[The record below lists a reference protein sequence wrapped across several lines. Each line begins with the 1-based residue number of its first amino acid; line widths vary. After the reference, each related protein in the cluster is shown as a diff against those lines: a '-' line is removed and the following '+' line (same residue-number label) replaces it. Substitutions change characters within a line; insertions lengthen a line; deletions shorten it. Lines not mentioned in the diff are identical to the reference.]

1 MILTPEQVAAAQ
13 KANLET
19 LFGLT
24 TKAFEGVEKLVELNL
39 QVVKATFA
47 ENVDNAKKAL
57 SAKDAQELLA
67 IQASLVQP
75 VAEKTLAYS
84 RHLYEIASETQSEF
98 TKVAEAQLA
107 EGTKN
112 VQALVENFAKNAPG
126 RFGIDRRHREVG
138 HLGRQQCVRVGPEGH
153 EASRGN
159 GRNQLPGCR
168 HRRNQGCPASLGHG
182 PHGYQEAGCH
192 RLSGSALAR
201 PAHQLRPL
209 RRVGK
214 NPAPLMK
221 GPGFFVPMV

>member
-39 QVVKATFA
+39 QVVKTTFA

-75 VAEKTLAYS
+75 VAEKTLAYT

-107 EGTKN
+107 EGSKN
-112 VQALVENFAKNAPG
+112 VQALVENLAKNAPAG
-126 RFGIDRRHREVG
+126 SESTVAIVKSAISAANNAYESVQKATKQAVEIAESNFQAAASAASKAA
-138 HLGRQQCVRVGPEGH
+138 QQ
-153 EASRGN
+153 ASATAR
-159 GRNQLPGCR
+159 
-168 HRRNQGCPASLGHG
+168 
-182 PHGYQEAGCH
+182 
-192 RLSGSALAR
+192 SAA
-201 PAHQLRPL
+201 A
-209 RRVGK
+209 K
-214 NPAPLMK
+214 KTTAA
-221 GPGFFVPMV
+221 

>member
-1 MILTPEQVAAAQ
+1 MNFTPEQVAAAQ

-19 LFGLT
+19 IFGLT

-57 SAKDAQELLA
+57 SAKDPQEFLA

-107 EGTKN
+107 ESSKK
-112 VQALVENFAKNAPG
+112 VQALVENFAKNAPAG
-126 RFGIDRRHREVG
+126 SESTVAIVKSAISAANNAYESVQKATKQAVEIAESNFQAAASAATKAA
-138 HLGRQQCVRVGPEGH
+138 QQ
-153 EASRGN
+153 AS
-159 GRNQLPGCR
+159 
-168 HRRNQGCPASLGHG
+168 AS
-182 PHGYQEAGCH
+182 
-192 RLSGSALAR
+192 AR
-201 PAHQLRPL
+201 TAT
-209 RRVGK
+209 K
-214 NPAPLMK
+214 KATTTAA
-221 GPGFFVPMV
+221 

>member
-24 TKAFEGVEKLVELNL
+24 SKAFEGVEKLVELNL

-47 ENVDNAKKAL
+47 ENVDSAKKAL
-57 SAKDAQELLA
+57 AAKDAQELLA

-75 VAEKTLAYS
+75 VAEKTLAYT

-112 VQALVENFAKNAPG
+112 VQALVENFAKNAPAG
-126 RFGIDRRHREVG
+126 SESTVAIVKSAISAANNAYESVQKATKQAVEMAESNFQAAATAATKAA
-138 HLGRQQCVRVGPEGH
+138 QQ
-153 EASRGN
+153 ASATARN
-159 GRNQLPGCR
+159 G
-168 HRRNQGCPASLGHG
+168 AKKST
-182 PHGYQEAGCH
+182 A
-192 RLSGSALAR
+192 A
-201 PAHQLRPL
+201 
-209 RRVGK
+209 V
-214 NPAPLMK
+214 
-221 GPGFFVPMV
+221 

>member
-39 QVVKATFA
+39 QVVKTTFA

-75 VAEKTLAYS
+75 VAEKTLAYT

-107 EGTKN
+107 EGSKN
-112 VQALVENFAKNAPG
+112 VQALVDNFAKNAPAG
-126 RFGIDRRHREVG
+126 SESTVAIVKSAISAANNAYESVQKATKQAVEMAETNFQAAASAATKAA
-138 HLGRQQCVRVGPEGH
+138 QQ
-153 EASRGN
+153 AS
-159 GRNQLPGCR
+159 
-168 HRRNQGCPASLGHG
+168 AS
-182 PHGYQEAGCH
+182 
-192 RLSGSALAR
+192 AR
-201 PAHQLRPL
+201 TAAA
-209 RRVGK
+209 K
-214 NPAPLMK
+214 KTTAA
-221 GPGFFVPMV
+221 

>member
-1 MILTPEQVAAAQ
+1 MILTPEQIAAAQ

-39 QVVKATFA
+39 QVVKTTFA

-75 VAEKTLAYS
+75 VAEKALAYT

-107 EGTKN
+107 EGSKN
-112 VQALVENFAKNAPG
+112 VQTLVDNIAKNAPAG
-126 RFGIDRRHREVG
+126 SESTVAIVKSAISAANNAYESVQKATKQAVEIAESNFQAAATAASKAA
-138 HLGRQQCVRVGPEGH
+138 QQAGATARS
-153 EASRGN
+153 ATKK
-159 GRNQLPGCR
+159 
-168 HRRNQGCPASLGHG
+168 PAS
-182 PHGYQEAGCH
+182 
-192 RLSGSALAR
+192 
-201 PAHQLRPL
+201 
-209 RRVGK
+209 V
-214 NPAPLMK
+214 
-221 GPGFFVPMV
+221 

>member
-1 MILTPEQVAAAQ
+1 MSFTPEQFAAAQ

-75 VAEKTLAYS
+75 IAEKALAYS
-84 RHLYEIASETQSEF
+84 RHVYEITSETQSEF

-107 EGTKN
+107 DNSKK
-112 VQALVENFAKNAPG
+112 VQALVENLAKNAPAG
-126 RFGIDRRHREVG
+126 SESTVAIVKSAISAANNAYESVQKATKQAVEIAESNFQAAASAATKAA
-138 HLGRQQCVRVGPEGH
+138 QQ
-153 EASRGN
+153 AS
-159 GRNQLPGCR
+159 
-168 HRRNQGCPASLGHG
+168 AT
-182 PHGYQEAGCH
+182 
-192 RLSGSALAR
+192 AR
-201 PAHQLRPL
+201 TAT
-209 RRVGK
+209 K
-214 NPAPLMK
+214 KATTAA
-221 GPGFFVPMV
+221 

>member
-24 TKAFEGVEKLVELNL
+24 SKAFEGVEKLVELNL

-47 ENVDNAKKAL
+47 ENVDSAKKAL
-57 SAKDAQELLA
+57 SAKDAQELMA

-75 VAEKTLAYS
+75 VAEKTLAYT

-112 VQALVENFAKNAPG
+112 VQALVDNFAKNAPAG
-126 RFGIDRRHREVG
+126 SESTVAIVKSAISAANNAYESVQKATKQAVEMAETNFQAAATAATKAA
-138 HLGRQQCVRVGPEGH
+138 QQ
-153 EASRGN
+153 AS
-159 GRNQLPGCR
+159 
-168 HRRNQGCPASLGHG
+168 AS
-182 PHGYQEAGCH
+182 
-192 RLSGSALAR
+192 AR
-201 PAHQLRPL
+201 TAA
-209 RRVGK
+209 K
-214 NPAPLMK
+214 KSTAAA
-221 GPGFFVPMV
+221 

>member
-39 QVVKATFA
+39 QVVKTTFA
-47 ENVDNAKKAL
+47 ENVENAKKAL

-75 VAEKTLAYS
+75 VAEKTLAYT

-107 EGTKN
+107 EGSKN
-112 VQALVENFAKNAPG
+112 VQALVDNLAKNAPAG
-126 RFGIDRRHREVG
+126 SESTVAIVKSAISAANNAYESVQKATKQAVEIAESNFQAAASAASKAA
-138 HLGRQQCVRVGPEGH
+138 QQ
-153 EASRGN
+153 ASATAR
-159 GRNQLPGCR
+159 
-168 HRRNQGCPASLGHG
+168 
-182 PHGYQEAGCH
+182 
-192 RLSGSALAR
+192 SAA
-201 PAHQLRPL
+201 A
-209 RRVGK
+209 K
-214 NPAPLMK
+214 KTTAA
-221 GPGFFVPMV
+221 

>member
-39 QVVKATFA
+39 QVVKTTFA

-75 VAEKTLAYS
+75 VAEKTLAYT

-107 EGTKN
+107 EGSKN
-112 VQALVENFAKNAPG
+112 VQALVENLAKNAPAG
-126 RFGIDRRHREVG
+126 SESTVAIVKSAISAANNAYESVQKATKQAVEIAESNFQAAASAASKAA
-138 HLGRQQCVRVGPEGH
+138 QQ
-153 EASRGN
+153 ASATAR
-159 GRNQLPGCR
+159 
-168 HRRNQGCPASLGHG
+168 
-182 PHGYQEAGCH
+182 
-192 RLSGSALAR
+192 SAA
-201 PAHQLRPL
+201 A
-209 RRVGK
+209 K
-214 NPAPLMK
+214 KTTTA
-221 GPGFFVPMV
+221 